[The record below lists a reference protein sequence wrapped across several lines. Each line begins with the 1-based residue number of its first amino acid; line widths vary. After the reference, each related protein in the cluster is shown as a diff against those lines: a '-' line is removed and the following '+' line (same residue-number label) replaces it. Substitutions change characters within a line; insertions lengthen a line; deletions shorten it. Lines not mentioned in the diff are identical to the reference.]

1 MIFSICAGIR
11 QIKMRR
17 VCAVPI
23 LLLGLTSRRGEE
35 QTLKGGGSRVVGID
49 GSFGTAAGGAGDA
62 PDAEIENQNIP
73 GRRDSGGEAGRI
85 RQTGRALPVSFCYE
99 VSSKTRQ

>member
-23 LLLGLTSRRGEE
+23 LRLGLTSRSGEE
-35 QTLKGGGSRVVGID
+35 KTLKGEGSRVVGID
-49 GSFGTAAGGAGDA
+49 GSFGKAAGGAGDA